1 MKTTMITNLEYIQ
14 YVKDKILEEP
24 FGDINILI
32 NDNIDFTI
40 NVLSIE
46 RFGNSVLKPD
56 NIETYNMITYELFY
70 EEDGDKYSFKSMTD
84 INLIPIDVWIQNQR
98 NTKLNSILN

>member
-1 MKTTMITNLEYIQ
+1 MKTKMITNLEYIQ

-84 INLIPIDVWIQNQR
+84 LNLIPIDVWIQNQR